1 MVVFDTVLVAL
12 KAAASKAVIA
22 ALILLVGV
30 VLARLIERLVRY
42 ALYQVRL
49 DKALLSRGFSLPVEA
64 LIGNIVKYALYFV
77 TFVVALNEVHITSQV
92 VTVIAFAVIVVV
104 VVSIALGIKDFIP
117 NIWAGFWL
125 YRRRFFQAGD
135 VIEVNGVEG
144 TVVSVDVLETQVR
157 TRNGDT
163 MFLPSSLLLHS
174 QITKKKH

>member
-1 MVVFDTVLVAL
+1 MTATETILVAL
-12 KAAASKAVIA
+12 KAAANKVVIA
-22 ALILLVGV
+22 AIILLVGV
-30 VLARLIERLVRY
+30 VLARLLERLVRY
-42 ALYQVRL
+42 GLYQIRL
-49 DKALLSRGFSLPVEA
+49 DKALLSRGFSLPLEA
-64 LIGNIVKYALYFV
+64 LIGNVVKYGLYFV

-92 VTVIAFAVIVVV
+92 VSIIAFAVIVVV
-104 VVSIALGIKDFIP
+104 VVSIALGIKDFLP

-125 YRRRFFQAGD
+125 HRRRFFQAGD

-157 TRNGDT
+157 TRNGDI